1 MSDFKHRLDSFEPN
15 DLTALVCVDIQ
26 EIQGQIVADLDKLGF
41 KIHTGL
47 FAEDAELKLQT
58 HPYDFVIISEHY
70 NASNLETNPLLR
82 AMLEVSPSQRRRQLI
97 TLIGPSL
104 HTDSEMEAW
113 ANSVDL
119 VMSVSD
125 MENFQTVIK
134 RAIQRQKAFYTPIRE
149 VLQEAGLL

>member
-1 MSDFKHRLDSFEPN
+1 MSDLKHRLDSFELN
-15 DLTALVCVDIQ
+15 DITALICVDIQ
-26 EIQGQIVADLDKLGF
+26 EIQGQIVNDLDKLGY
-41 KIHTGL
+41 KLHTGL

-82 AMLEVSPSQRRRQLI
+82 AMLDVQSSQRRRQVVA
-97 TLIGPSL
+97 LIGPSL

-119 VMSVSD
+119 VISPGD
-125 MENFQTVIK
+125 IENFQTVVK
-134 RAIQRQKAFYTPIRE
+134 RAVQRQKLFYTPIAE
-149 VLQEAGLL
+149 VLLEAGLV